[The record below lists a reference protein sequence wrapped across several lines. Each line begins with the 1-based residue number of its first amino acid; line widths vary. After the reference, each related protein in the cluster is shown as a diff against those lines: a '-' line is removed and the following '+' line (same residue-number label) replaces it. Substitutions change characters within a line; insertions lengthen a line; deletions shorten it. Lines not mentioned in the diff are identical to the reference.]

1 MNLNTQGRS
10 CSPREEGE
18 LEDGEICDDD
28 TEESAPI
35 QRLGDGNR
43 PGRSAPPRPRKPHQH
58 QHSLP
63 PLPSHLGHQPPDFRL
78 IMPYNRPHGHGPFP
92 SSHRQQC
99 GPSGPD
105 RALGSAP
112 PPLLPLPLPPP
123 PGMSGLPGLPSHGE
137 PAPRTSGFW
146 ERSHGALGRF
156 RQRAG
161 PNGRGGNWN
170 RGNRG
175 GGNNRGRYGAAEG
188 HANSKGSP
196 LRKRIFFPITL
207 I

>member
-1 MNLNTQGRS
+1 MDSITQGRS

-43 PGRSAPPRPRKPHQH
+43 PGRGAPPRPRKSHH
-58 QHSLP
+58 HLHSLP
-63 PLPSHLGHQPPDFRL
+63 PPPLPHLGHQPPDFRL
-78 IMPYNRPHGHGPFP
+78 IMPYNRPHCHGPFP
-92 SSHRQQC
+92 PSHRQQC

-105 RALGSAP
+105 RPPGAAP

-123 PGMSGLPGLPSHGE
+123 LPGLPGPPSLGE
-137 PAPRTSGFW
+137 PVPRTSGFW

-156 RQRAG
+156 RHRAG
-161 PNGRGGNWN
+161 PNDRGVNWN
-170 RGNRG
+170 RGN
-175 GGNNRGRYGAAEG
+175 NRVRYGSTEG
-188 HANSKGSP
+188 HANNKSSP
-196 LRKRIFFPITL
+196 LRKRILFPLKHL